1 MDGGELMVLKMQLG
15 RKRGYRVEAGHPWVY
30 DNEIESVTGE
40 VLPGSVAE
48 VYNCKNRFVGR
59 GVCNP
64 KSHILVRLFTRDP
77 AEAVDRKLIRRRIAA
92 AWAYRKKTG
101 FTENCRVVFSEADFL
116 PGLVVD
122 KFGDVLVV
130 QILSLAIEQF
140 RDEIISALQDEIR
153 PRGIFERS
161 DAAVRELEGLE
172 QKKGVIAGDV
182 PAEIEITEPGGV
194 KFLVDVGGGQKT
206 GFFLD
211 QKENRLA
218 IKPFVKDADVLDAFC
233 YTGSFAMYAAKFG
246 AKSVLGLDQSE
257 ASVALARRN
266 AELNG
271 VESVCHFEATNA
283 FDALNAYV
291 KESRRFDVILLDPPA
306 FTKTKA
312 KVDGALRGYKEVN
325 LRALQ
330 ILKPG
335 GFLVTSSCSHFVTPE
350 LFTGIVFEAARDAR
364 RTVRQVLFQTQAKDH
379 PVLWGVDESLY
390 LKFLVL
396 EAV

>member
-1 MDGGELMVLKMQLG
+1 MVLKMQLG

-30 DNEIESVTGE
+30 DNEIETITGE
-40 VLPGSVAE
+40 VSPGEVAE

-77 AEAVDRKLIRRRIAA
+77 GEALDAALVRRRIVE
-92 AWAYRKKTG
+92 AWAYRKKIG
-101 FTENCRVVFSEADFL
+101 YTENARVVFSEADFL

-130 QILSLAIEQF
+130 QILSLAIETF
-140 RDEIISALQDEIR
+140 RDEIVSALRDEIR
-153 PRGIFERS
+153 PRGIYERS
-161 DAAVRELEGLE
+161 DAAVRELEGLPL
-172 QKKGVIAGDV
+172 KKGVLMGDV
-182 PAEIEITEPGGV
+182 PSEIVVTEPGGV
-194 KFLVDVGGGQKT
+194 KFLVDVENGQKT

-211 QKENRLA
+211 QKENRLV
-218 IKPFVKDADVLDAFC
+218 IEPFVKDADVLDAFC
-233 YTGSFAMYAAKFG
+233 YTGSFSLYAAKFG

-257 ASVALARRN
+257 AAVALARRN
-266 AELNG
+266 
-271 VESVCHFEATNA
+271 VESNDAARVCAFEAVNA

-291 KESRRFDVILLDPPA
+291 KEGRRFDTVLLDPPA

-312 KVDGALRGYKEVN
+312 KLDGALRGYKEVN

-335 GFLVTSSCSHFVTPE
+335 GFLVTSSCSHFLTPE
-350 LFTGIVFEAARDAR
+350 LFAGVVFEAASDAR

-396 EAV
+396 QAM

>member
-1 MDGGELMVLKMQLG
+1 MVLKMQLG

-30 DNEIESVTGE
+30 DNEIETITGE
-40 VLPGSVAE
+40 VSPGEVAE

-77 AEAVDRKLIRRRIAA
+77 GEALDAALVRRRIVE
-92 AWAYRKKTG
+92 AWAYRKKIG
-101 FTENCRVVFSEADFL
+101 YTENARVVFSEADFL

-130 QILSLAIEQF
+130 QILSLAIETF
-140 RDEIISALQDEIR
+140 RDEIVSALRDEIR
-153 PRGIFERS
+153 PRGIYERS
-161 DAAVRELEGLE
+161 DAAVRELEGLPL
-172 QKKGVIAGDV
+172 KKGVIAGDV
-182 PAEIEITEPGGV
+182 PSEIVVTEPGGV
-194 KFLVDVGGGQKT
+194 KFLVDVENGQKT

-218 IKPFVKDADVLDAFC
+218 LEPFVKDADVLDAFC
-233 YTGSFAMYAAKFG
+233 YTGSFSLYAAKFG

-257 ASVALARRN
+257 TAVALARRN
-266 AELNG
+266 AESNDAAR
-271 VESVCHFEATNA
+271 VCAFEAVNA

-291 KESRRFDVILLDPPA
+291 KEGRRFDTVLLDPPA

-312 KVDGALRGYKEVN
+312 KLDGALRGYKEVN

-335 GFLVTSSCSHFVTPE
+335 GFLVTSSCSHFLTPE
-350 LFTGIVFEAARDAR
+350 LFAGVVFEAASDAR
-364 RTVRQVLFQTQAKDH
+364 RTVRQILFQTQAKDH

-396 EAV
+396 QAM